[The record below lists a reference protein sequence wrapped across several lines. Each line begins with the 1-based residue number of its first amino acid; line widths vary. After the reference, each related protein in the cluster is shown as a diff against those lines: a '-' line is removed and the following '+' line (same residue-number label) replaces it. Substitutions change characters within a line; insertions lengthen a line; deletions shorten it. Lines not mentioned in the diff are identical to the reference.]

1 MARPMPP
8 APPVRK
14 TRTRVSAV
22 LFYYQPVLVFQNEW
36 LFSTQPKA
44 LLQLVLLTVP
54 FLSQYIKSKEKKYL
68 KNKITRFSTSQKEH
82 LY

>member
-8 APPVRK
+8 ARPVRK

-22 LFYYQPVLVFQNEW
+22 PFYYQPVLVFQNEW
-36 LFSTQPKA
+36 LFSTQPKP

-54 FLSQYIKSKEKKYL
+54 FLSQYIKSKEKK
-68 KNKITRFSTSQKEH
+68 IP
-82 LY
+82 